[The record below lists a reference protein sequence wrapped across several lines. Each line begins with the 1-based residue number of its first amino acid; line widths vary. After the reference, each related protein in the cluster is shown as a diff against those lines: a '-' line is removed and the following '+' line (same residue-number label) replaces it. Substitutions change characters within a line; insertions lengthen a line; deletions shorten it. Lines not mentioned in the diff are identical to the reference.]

1 MKIVQIVSRLPPAID
16 GVGDYACI
24 LAKQL
29 RAAHDIHTVFV
40 VCDPEWRN
48 AESEAPTN
56 TLDGF
61 LIHQL
66 KEQSAQEL
74 VRVLSQPAMPATAL
88 LEFVGYG
95 YQKRGCP
102 VWLLRGLSSWLGQQT
117 EDRNKNI
124 PDAQSSVG
132 ARHLVTMFHE
142 LFAYGP
148 PWSSSFWTSP
158 VQQWIAKSLA
168 KISGHCFTNL
178 IVNARTLQR
187 RTGRAEN
194 NFTVL
199 PVFSNVG
206 EPEHL
211 PPWQERRQKMVVFG
225 SAGWRRQAYGERKPD
240 LEKACQAMGLDEIVD
255 IGAPVPIPQLS
266 VRVSQRGILSAAET
280 SREMLSARAGFFT
293 YPINCLG
300 KSGIFAAYAA
310 HGLAPVT
317 YDGNPMEN
325 GDGLIWGEHFV
336 SAANVPQAEAG
347 GFETIGKRAR
357 GWYLTHSIASQATS
371 FKRHLLREA

>member
-48 AESEAPTN
+48 AENEATAN
-56 TLDGF
+56 NLDGF

-66 KEQSAQEL
+66 KEHNAQEL
-74 VRVLSQPAMPATAL
+74 VRVLSQPTMPTTAL
-88 LEFVGYG
+88 LQFVGYG

-102 VWLLRGLSSWLGQQT
+102 VWLRRGLNTWLGQGS
-117 EDRNKNI
+117 EKRNKNI
-124 PDAQSSVG
+124 PGGQALSGS
-132 ARHLVTMFHE
+132 RHLVTMFHE

-168 KISGHCFTNL
+168 KISTHCFTNL
-178 IVNARTLQR
+178 TVNARTLQR
-187 RTGRAEN
+187 RTGRAEK

-206 EPEHL
+206 EPEYL
-211 PPWQERRQKMVVFG
+211 PAWHERRQKLIVFG
-225 SAGWRRQAYGERKPD
+225 SASWRRQAYGERKLD
-240 LEKACQAMGLDEIVD
+240 LEKACQTMGLDEIVD

-266 VRVSQRGILSAAET
+266 VRVSQRGILSAADT
-280 SREMLSARAGFFT
+280 SRAMLSARAGFFT

-300 KSGIFAAYAA
+300 KSGIFAAYAT

-317 YDGNPMEN
+317 YEGNPMEN
-325 GDGLIWGEHFV
+325 GDGLILGEHFV
-336 SAANVPQAEAG
+336 SAANIPQADAG
-347 GFETIGKRAR
+347 GFEAIGKRAR
-357 GWYLTHSIASQATS
+357 GWYLTHSIASQAAN
-371 FKRHLLREA
+371 FKRQLLRES